1 MTHETGNTF
10 HLTEAIE
17 AVEHVRSVTAI
28 DVIDRGDAGT
38 IVVARVGLSPVL
50 RLPEIVILIDE
61 ISTAVRRAESSVTD
75 VFVEPDIA
83 SDSATPTEAI
93 VIRALD

>member
-1 MTHETGNTF
+1 MTIEPGHTF

-28 DVIDRGDAGT
+28 DVIDRGDAGI

-50 RLPEIVILIDE
+50 RLPEVVILIDE
-61 ISTAVRRAESSVTD
+61 ISTAVRKVEPSVTE